1 MIEVI
6 GKDQSKYKQ
15 LTCYKCASIL
25 KYTMADTEKRK
36 FDMDYL
42 GDYNICDSIKCP
54 VCNKLL
60 KA

>member
-25 KYTMADTEKRK
+25 KYTMADTTREK
-36 FDMDYL
+36 FNQDYL
-42 GDYNICDSIKCP
+42 GDYDVYDAIKCP
-54 VCNKLL
+54 VCSTKL